1 MSELKAFLLAI
12 VTFVVAVLVCWLTYK
27 NIDFDYINTILLLL
41 LIVDM
46 YKRDGEKKEE

>member
-12 VTFVVAVLVCWLTYK
+12 VTFVAAVLVCWLINK
-27 NIDFDYINTILLLL
+27 NIDFNYINTTLLLL
-41 LIVDM
+41 LIIDM